1 MKILLVVIALLGSGL
16 YFNQILANNPS
27 EIEEPVYLKS
37 HVSIEIP
44 NISRDLEMVVL
55 GEMVSESDCVKRSD
69 KFLGEILTKCPFC
82 EVESTV
88 CKSEIRSAYEDLFY
102 DEAGDVSYLSLNR
115 GSRYERN
122 GRIVVWGLTDKE
134 SDIFCAAMKK
144 QVSTEYQGSV
154 ECI

>member
-1 MKILLVVIALLGSGL
+1 MKILLVVIALLGSSL

-55 GEMVSESDCVKRSD
+55 GEMVSESDCAKRSD
-69 KFLGEILTKCPFC
+69 KFLGEIFTKCPFC

-102 DEAGDVSYLSLNR
+102 DEAGDVSYLSLTR
-115 GSRYERN
+115 GSRYERS

-134 SDIFCAAMKK
+134 SDIFCAEMKK
-144 QVSTEYQGSV
+144 QVSTEYQGSM